1 MPRRVGTDP
10 EVVLAVTGIRRAE
23 GEDLALDRSQR
34 VVHPIDWHRAQTPG
48 AARLDR

>member
-34 VVHPIDWHRAQTPG
+34 VVHPIDWHQSPNAGRG
-48 AARLDR
+48 